1 MRKGLFSV
9 AVFSEQALAG
19 SSNIGLSSDLVSMS
33 LSLFLVLGLIVGM
46 AVLLKRL
53 NPSLGNSPDFKV
65 VRSFPLG
72 NRERLMVIELD
83 GKHHL
88 LGVTSQSINYL
99 YQLET
104 PLSDQNTPA
113 FAKELSRFM
122 MPANKKNKVDD

>member
-1 MRKGLFSV
+1 MKKSLLGVFGFSTS
-9 AVFSEQALAG
+9 AFAG
-19 SSNIGLSSDLVSMS
+19 SGNIGLSSDLVSMS
-33 LSLFLVLGLIVGM
+33 LSLFLVLGLIIGM
-46 AVLLKRL
+46 AILLKRL

-88 LGVTSQSINYL
+88 LGVTSQNINYL

-122 MPANKKNKVDD
+122 MPASKKNKTDD

>member
-1 MRKGLFSV
+1 MCIRDR
-9 AVFSEQALAG
+9 
-19 SSNIGLSSDLVSMS
+19 SSNFGLSKDLISMS
-33 LSLFLVLGLIVGM
+33 LSLLLVIGLIVGM
-46 AVLLKRL
+46 AILLKRL
-53 NPSLGNSPDFKV
+53 NPNLGSSPDFKV

-88 LGVTSQSINYL
+88 LGVTSQNINYL

-104 PLSDQNTPA
+104 PLSEQNAPV

-122 MPANKKNKVDD
+122 MPTNKKNNTDD

>member
-1 MRKGLFSV
+1 MKKIVLGLAFYSS
-9 AVFSEQALAG
+9 AAFAE
-19 SSNIGLSSDLVSMS
+19 SSNFGLSKDLISMS
-33 LSLFLVLGLIVGM
+33 LSLLLVIGLIVGM
-46 AVLLKRL
+46 AILLKRL
-53 NPSLGNSPDFKV
+53 NPNLGSSPDFKV

-88 LGVTSQSINYL
+88 LGVTSQNINYL

-104 PLSDQNTPA
+104 PLSEQNATV

-122 MPANKKNKVDD
+122 MPTNKKNNSDD

>member
-1 MRKGLFSV
+1 MKKKLLGLTGVSTPVV
-9 AVFSEQALAG
+9 AGTA
-19 SSNIGLSSDLVSMS
+19 NMGLSSDLVSMS

-72 NRERLMVIELD
+72 NRERLMVIEID

-88 LGVTSQSINYL
+88 LGVTSQNINYL

-104 PLSDQNTPA
+104 PLNEQNAPA

-122 MPANKKNKVDD
+122 MPGNKKNKTDD

>member
-1 MRKGLFSV
+1 MNKKLLG
-9 AVFSEQALAG
+9 LAG
-19 SSNIGLSSDLVSMS
+19 ISTPAFAGSANMGLSSDLVSMS

-46 AVLLKRL
+46 AILLKRL
-53 NPSLGNSPDFKV
+53 NPSIGNSPDFKV

-88 LGVTSQSINYL
+88 LGVTSHTINYL
-99 YQLET
+99 YQLES
-104 PLSDQNTPA
+104 PLSEQNTPA

-122 MPANKKNKVDD
+122 MPANKKNKNDD

>member
-1 MRKGLFSV
+1 MNKKLLG
-9 AVFSEQALAG
+9 LAG
-19 SSNIGLSSDLVSMS
+19 ISTPAFAGSANMGLSSDLVSMS

-88 LGVTSQSINYL
+88 LGVTSQNINYL

-122 MPANKKNKVDD
+122 MPANKKKNTDD

>member
-1 MRKGLFSV
+1 MKKRLIGI
-9 AVFSEQALAG
+9 AVFS
-19 SSNIGLSSDLVSMS
+19 SSAFAESNRIGLSSDLISMS

-46 AVLLKRL
+46 AILLKRL
-53 NPSLGNSPDFKV
+53 NPSLGNNPDFKV

-72 NRERLMVIELD
+72 NRERLMVIEID

-88 LGVTSQSINYL
+88 LGVTSQNINYL

-104 PLSDQNTPA
+104 PLSEQNAPA

-122 MPANKKNKVDD
+122 MPANKKNKADD

>member
-1 MRKGLFSV
+1 MKKRLICI
-9 AVFSEQALAG
+9 AVFSTSAFAE
-19 SSNIGLSSDLVSMS
+19 SNKMGLSNDLISMS

-46 AVLLKRL
+46 AILLKRL

-88 LGVTSQSINYL
+88 LGVTSQNINYL

-104 PLSDQNTPA
+104 PLSEQNAPA

-122 MPANKKNKVDD
+122 MPTHKKNKADD